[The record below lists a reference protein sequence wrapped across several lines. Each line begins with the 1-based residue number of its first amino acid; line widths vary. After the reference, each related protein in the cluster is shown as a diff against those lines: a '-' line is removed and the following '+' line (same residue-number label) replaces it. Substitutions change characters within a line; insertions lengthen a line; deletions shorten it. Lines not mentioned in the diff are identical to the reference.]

1 MGRVLLVTQY
11 FYPENFKSNDIAFE
25 LVKRGY
31 KVTVLTGI
39 PNYPKGKFF
48 KGYGIF
54 RKRVQNVNGARV
66 IRAFLFPR
74 FNGGKIGL
82 TLNYFSW
89 PVFASLYAFVMS
101 LFCKFDFI
109 IVHQASP
116 VMQGIPAVIVKK
128 IQRIPIYLW
137 VLDLW
142 PESLSAAG
150 NIKNKKIIAFFTK
163 ITNFIYKNSDKILIS
178 SRSFRYSIQKK
189 GDFKDK
195 LVYFPNWAEDIFF
208 NNNNNELPEDVTLP
222 KGFIVMFAG
231 NIGEAQ
237 DFENIMKCAIILKD
251 NKEIKFVI
259 IGDGRKKVWLD
270 TFIKDN
276 DLSETVFCLGR
287 FLLNT
292 MPIFFKKANVLLL
305 SLKNETIFN
314 LTVPAK
320 LQTYMAA
327 GKPVIAMLNGEG
339 SEIIKECSCGLVVN
353 SGDYKSMA
361 NSLLLLKNLPSEELK
376 IMGLAGKMYCK
387 EHFNINKSIDRLCSF
402 MQQDK

>member
-54 RKRVQNVNGARV
+54 RKRIQNINGARI

-89 PVFASLYAFVMS
+89 PVCASICALIMS
-101 LFCKFDFI
+101 LFCKYDYV
-109 IVHQASP
+109 IVHQTSP
-116 VMQGIPAVIVKK
+116 VMQGLPAVIVKK
-128 IQRIPIYLW
+128 IQKIPLYFW

-150 NIKNKKIIAFFTK
+150 NINNKKVLGFFSK
-163 ITNFIYKNSDKILIS
+163 ITNYLYKNSDKLLIS
-178 SRSFRYSIQKK
+178 SRSFRNSILKK
-189 GDFKDK
+189 GDYKDK
-195 LVYFPNWAEDIFF
+195 IIYFPNWAEDIFF
-208 NNNNNELPEDVTLP
+208 DNKTAELPEEILLP
-222 KGFIVMFAG
+222 EGFIIMFAG

-237 DFENIMKCAIILKD
+237 DFENVMKCALALKE
-251 NKEIKFVI
+251 NKDIKFI
-259 IGDGRKKVWLD
+259 FIGDGRKKSWLE
-270 TFIKDN
+270 TFIIEN
-276 DLSETVFCLGR
+276 GLSETVKCLGR
-287 FLLNT
+287 FPLNKMPAFFLKADLL
-292 MPIFFKKANVLLL
+292 FL

-320 LQTYMAA
+320 LQAYMAA
-327 GKPVIAMLNGEG
+327 GKPVIAMINGEG
-339 SEIIKECSCGLVVN
+339 SEIINESGCGIAVNAGDYESMVN
-353 SGDYKSMA
+353 SV
-361 NSLLLLKNLPSEELK
+361 LKLKDISHDELK
-376 IMGLAGKMYCK
+376 VMGESGRSYCDMN
-387 EHFNINKSIDRLCSF
+387 FNLKKSIDKLCNIIH
-402 MQQDK
+402 K